1 MKVND
6 STNIEK
12 WSSLKDITEYLG
24 VSREAIFQW
33 IENRGMPGHK
43 VGRLWKFKISEIDE
57 WIKSGKSG
65 DLSGE
70 SENKSN
76 ADDGEKD

>member
-1 MKVND
+1 
-6 STNIEK
+6 
-12 WSSLKDITEYLG
+12 
-24 VSREAIFQW
+24 
-33 IENRGMPGHK
+33 MPGHK

-76 ADDGEKD
+76 TGDDKD

>member
-1 MKVND
+1 MKSSNNSNV
-6 STNIEK
+6 EK

-24 VSREAIFQW
+24 VSRESIFQW

-70 SENKSN
+70 SE
-76 ADDGEKD
+76 E